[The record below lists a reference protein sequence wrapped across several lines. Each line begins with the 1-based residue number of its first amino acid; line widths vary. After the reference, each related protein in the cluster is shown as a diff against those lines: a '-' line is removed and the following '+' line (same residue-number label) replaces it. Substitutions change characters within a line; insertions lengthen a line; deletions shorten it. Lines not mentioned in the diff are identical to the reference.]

1 MNMENGSKR
10 IRKYLTITGI
20 VQGVGYRFWAMKR
33 ARELGLGGFV
43 RNMPDGSVEIL
54 LDGPEPIV
62 NRMIELCERGPAWA
76 TIRAVEEL
84 EALGSLPEEALDPFR
99 IIS

>member
-1 MNMENGSKR
+1 MNMENDGKR
-10 IRKYLTITGI
+10 IRKYLAITGI

-54 LDGPEPIV
+54 LDGPEPFV

-76 TIRAVEEL
+76 TVRTIEEL
-84 EALGSLPEEALDPFR
+84 EARGSFPEEAMNPFR
-99 IIS
+99 VIS

>member
-1 MNMENGSKR
+1 MENGSER
-10 IRKYLTITGI
+10 IRKHLAITGI

-54 LDGPEPIV
+54 LDGPEPLV

-76 TIRAVEEL
+76 TIRAIEEL
-84 EALGSLPEEALDPFR
+84 ESRGSLPEEAMSPFR